1 MAGMRLRAAK
11 RGIVTPKTIEA
22 NELLPL
28 ARAVL
33 RQEAEALGAMAGR
46 LGEEFTRAVKLILA
60 CDGRVVATGMGKSGA
75 VARKIAGTLASTGT
89 PALFLHPAEGVHG
102 DLGMVA
108 MGDVLLAL
116 SNSGDTEELNAILPA
131 IARIDVP
138 IIALTGR
145 ADSPLGRAA
154 AVVLDTAVEREV
166 CPFNL
171 APTASTTAQ
180 MAMGDAL
187 AIAVM
192 GRRQFTSEDYARLHP
207 RGALG
212 RRLLL
217 TVGDVMRIGDAVARV
232 SPDRSL
238 LEAMFAIT
246 KAHAG
251 AAVVEDADGR
261 MLGLICDGD
270 IRRRLVEDEGALH
283 KSCGPRMNPHPK
295 TVAPDH
301 LAAETLQTMQ
311 TEQIGE
317 MPVLDPAGHAVGML
331 NLKDLLKA
339 GIA

>member
-1 MAGMRLRAAK
+1 
-11 RGIVTPKTIEA
+11 VTPNTINET
-22 NELLPL
+22 ELLPL
-28 ARAVL
+28 AREIL
-33 RQEAEALGAMAGR
+33 EQEACALTAMAGR
-46 LGEEFTRAVKLILA
+46 LGDEFAQAVGLVLA
-60 CDGRVVATGMGKSGA
+60 CEGRVVTTGMGKSGA

-89 PALFLHPAEGVHG
+89 PSLFLHPAEGVHG

-145 ADSPLGRAA
+145 PDSPLGRAA
-154 AVVLDTAVEREV
+154 AVVLNTAVEREV

-171 APTASTTAQ
+171 APTTSTTAQ

-187 AIAVM
+187 AIATM
-192 GRRQFTSEDYARLHP
+192 RRRRFSSEDYARLHP

-217 TVGDVMRIGDAVARV
+217 TVGDVMRTGDAVARV
-232 SPDRSL
+232 APEQSL

-246 KAHAG
+246 RAHAG
-251 AAVVEDADGR
+251 AAIVEEADGT

-270 IRRRLVEDEGALH
+270 VRRWLVEDEGALH
-283 KSCGPRMNPHPK
+283 KSCGSRMNKAPR
-295 TVAPDH
+295 TVTPDR

-311 TEQIGE
+311 NLQIGE
-317 MPVLDPAGHAVGML
+317 LPVIDSAGHAEGML
-331 NLKDLLKA
+331 QLKDLLKV
-339 GIA
+339 GIV